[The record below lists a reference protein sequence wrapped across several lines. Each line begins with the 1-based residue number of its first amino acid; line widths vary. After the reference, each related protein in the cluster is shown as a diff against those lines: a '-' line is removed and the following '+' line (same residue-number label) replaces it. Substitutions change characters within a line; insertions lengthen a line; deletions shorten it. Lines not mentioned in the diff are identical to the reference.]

1 MKDETLKGKFGGYEN
16 VLPHCQRDGPPGN
29 GKGGAV
35 GGDGV
40 LATVGEGAECVFVET
55 SRGWVVKVE
64 VC

>member
-1 MKDETLKGKFGGYEN
+1 MGGNVKDETLKGKFGGYGN

-40 LATVGEGAECVFVET
+40 LAAAGEGAEWSSSKPRAT
-55 SRGWVVKVE
+55 G
-64 VC
+64 

>member
-1 MKDETLKGKFGGYEN
+1 MGNLGVKEPYAPIVNAMD
-16 VLPHCQRDGPPGN
+16 PPRN

-35 GGDGV
+35 GGDGI
-40 LATVGEGAECVFVET
+40 LAAAGEGAECVFVET